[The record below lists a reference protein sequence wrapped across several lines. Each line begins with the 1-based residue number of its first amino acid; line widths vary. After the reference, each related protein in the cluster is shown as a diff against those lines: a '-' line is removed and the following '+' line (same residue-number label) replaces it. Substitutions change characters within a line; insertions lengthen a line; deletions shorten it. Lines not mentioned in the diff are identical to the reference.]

1 MSNKLIL
8 GAAGLVIL
16 VLGVLL
22 PVGQESKTLIERMPD
37 FGAAV
42 NSPDLS
48 IGAYRLTSGGM
59 TPYQGTTTILCSI
72 QAPAATSTIVHATVG
87 VTTATSSATFL
98 SINRSNAPYS
108 TTSAALGLTP
118 VPANTNWAFVSVASN
133 TPIFPYQWL
142 VFAQNGGTGIL
153 NQTGQCEAL
162 FAPLY

>member
-1 MSNKLIL
+1 MANKLII

-22 PVGQESKTLIERMPD
+22 PVGQESKTLIERLPD

-72 QAPAATSTIVHATVG
+72 QAPAATSSLVHATVG
-87 VTTATSSATFL
+87 VTSATSSATFL
-98 SINRSNAPYS
+98 SINRSTAPYS
-108 TTSAALGLTP
+108 TTTTALAITQI
-118 VPANTNWAFVSVASN
+118 PANQTGFVSMASN
-133 TPIFPYQWL
+133 TPIFPNQWL

-162 FAPLY
+162 FAPVF

>member
-1 MSNKLIL
+1 MANKLII

-22 PVGQESKTLIERMPD
+22 PVGQESKTLIERLPD

-72 QAPAATSTIVHATVG
+72 QAPAATSSLVHATVG
-87 VTTATSSATFL
+87 VTSATSSATFL
-98 SINRSNAPYS
+98 SIGRSTLPYA
-108 TTSAALGLTP
+108 TTTTALAITQI
-118 VPANTNWAFVSVASN
+118 PANQTGFVSMASN
-133 TPIFPYQWL
+133 TPIFPNQWL

-162 FAPLY
+162 FAPVF